1 MKRKLRTFFVVIAS
15 LLLLCFVSCEDSKDI
30 PVGTLNI
37 SISDSISRAIEPN
50 ISLDID
56 KYEVTILNS
65 DGTLKVSKELEIA
78 YMTKFINT
86 EVSFIAETY
95 VDGYIFGHTGNYLA
109 IKMLNCENVLK
120 KNIQA
125 KITKI
130 EYPYCIAE

>member
-1 MKRKLRTFFVVIAS
+1 MPNQVDEHEKK
-15 LLLLCFVSCEDSKDI
+15 E
-30 PVGTLNI
+30 
-37 SISDSISRAIEPN
+37 RARILIE
-50 ISLDID
+50 
-56 KYEVTILNS
+56 
-65 DGTLKVSKELEIA
+65 VSKELEIA